1 MVFIGS
7 LGQNLKLFVTLVT
20 FCNIWNFNY
29 NKYVNWESEIL
40 NFMNVQDIK
49 EIVKSTDLK
58 HIAIIMD
65 GNRRW
70 AKEKF
75 LPSAV
80 GHQKGVETLKATM
93 RRFDDYGIKH
103 LTVYAFSTEN
113 WNRKAEEV
121 EFLMGLLAKTLSN
134 ELDEMHKENVKI
146 KFLGNLSELN
156 ENIIKIV
163 NNAEEKTKDNTGVN
177 LNIAFNYGSRDEI
190 LNAVKKIVKQG
201 VDAEGITEDMLSSN
215 LYTKD
220 IPDPDLLI
228 RTGGEKRISNYLL
241 WQLAY
246 SELYVTEAFWP
257 DFGED
262 ELVKAILDF
271 QQRNRRFGK

>member
-1 MVFIGS
+1 M
-7 LGQNLKLFVTLVT
+7 
-20 FCNIWNFNY
+20 
-29 NKYVNWESEIL
+29 ESACKQSIE
-40 NFMNVQDIK
+40 
-49 EIVKSTDLK
+49 EIVKKTDLK

-70 AKEKF
+70 AKERL

-80 GHQKGVETLKATM
+80 GHQKGVDSLKRTM
-93 RRFDDYGIKH
+93 RLFDSYGIKY

-113 WNRKAEEV
+113 WNRKKEEV

-134 ELDEMHKENVKI
+134 ELDEMHSENVRI
-146 KFLGNLSELN
+146 RFLGDIEKLNPNL
-156 ENIIKIV
+156 IKIV
-163 NNAEEKTKDNTGVN
+163 ENAQEKTKNNTGVN
-177 LNIAFNYGSRDEI
+177 LNIAFNYGARDEI
-190 LNAVKKIVKQG
+190 TNAIKKIIK
-201 VDAEGITEDMLSSN
+201 EGINSDDITEETISQH

-246 SELYVTEAFWP
+246 SELYVTETFWP
-257 DFGED
+257 EFDKN
-262 ELVKAILDF
+262 ELDKAILDF
-271 QQRNRRFGK
+271 EHRNRRYGK